1 MMCEECQMR
10 PATVHITKIV
20 NNKKSQ
26 IHLCEECAK
35 HKHISFSTG
44 IGALGFD
51 DTGFS
56 VAKLLSSFFE
66 SPQQSP
72 LTNVNNLKC
81 NRCGLSFQGFSQTG
95 RFGCS
100 QCYDSFKGQMNP
112 LLRRI
117 HGKTYH
123 VGKVPKRTGSKLRI
137 KQEIDQLKRE
147 LQEAINAEEYE
158 RAAVLRDQIK
168 KYLKRNMRWRW

>member
-20 NNKKSQ
+20 NNKNHKS
-26 IHLCEECAK
+26 IFVK
-35 HKHISFSTG
+35 NVRNINISFSTG

-81 NRCGLSFQGFSQTG
+81 NRCGLSFQGFSQT
-95 RFGCS
+95 
-100 QCYDSFKGQMNP
+100 
-112 LLRRI
+112 
-117 HGKTYH
+117 
-123 VGKVPKRTGSKLRI
+123 
-137 KQEIDQLKRE
+137 E
-147 LQEAINAEEYE
+147 
-158 RAAVLRDQIK
+158 
-168 KYLKRNMRWRW
+168 